1 MDINLYVTEKIVA
14 DRLAGLRAAGAQAG
28 LIRSAR
34 IGPRGVGP
42 ALGQALIRL
51 GHWLAPDEAGGPPNP
66 GVRVARRA

>member
-14 DRLAGLRAAGAQAG
+14 ERLAGLRVAGAQAA

-34 IGPRGVGP
+34 TGPRGVRP
-42 ALGQALIRL
+42 ALGEALIRL
-51 GHWLAPDEAGGPPNP
+51 GHWLAPDEAGVPPNA